1 MGFEE
6 KHVRLEGV
14 PPVQDAQGR
23 EGTSRREGCCP
34 FGLLFALLP
43 SLLWLNSRCFHC
55 CCVTC
60 GFFRTELSCGW
71 SGNPRELESCMVRAV
86 GAADTES
93 TWLSKI
99 SGPAG
104 DDSSTQKHLQSFL
117 AAYDRFSDE
126 GNKNKQ
132 AKQNNPFLL
141 SLSLSLFKQTC

>member
-1 MGFEE
+1 
-6 KHVRLEGV
+6 
-14 PPVQDAQGR
+14 
-23 EGTSRREGCCP
+23 
-34 FGLLFALLP
+34 
-43 SLLWLNSRCFHC
+43 
-55 CCVTC
+55 
-60 GFFRTELSCGW
+60 
-71 SGNPRELESCMVRAV
+71 MVRAV

-93 TWLSKI
+93 NWLSKI